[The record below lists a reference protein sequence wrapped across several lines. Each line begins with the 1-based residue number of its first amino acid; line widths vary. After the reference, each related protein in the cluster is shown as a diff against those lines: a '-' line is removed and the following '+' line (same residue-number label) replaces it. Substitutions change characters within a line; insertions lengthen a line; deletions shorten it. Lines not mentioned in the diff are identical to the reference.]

1 MVLRYSAA
9 KGRYY
14 DSVDI
19 EQATAP
25 KRWRALLRRVLG
37 LFVLRR
43 SLLVYE
49 RSESPV

>member
-25 KRWRALLRRVLG
+25 KRWRALLRARA
-37 LFVLRR
+37 R
-43 SLLVYE
+43 LVCFA
-49 RSESPV
+49 PFTTGV